1 MEHKD
6 IYDLLL
12 TTNIPVAYGHFDDN
26 KNITPPFMVYRE
38 TSPDTFKADN
48 KTYYRPY
55 NFEIELVTIKK
66 NIKLQKQIE
75 KLLDDNNIPYDI
87 IDEVWDNEE
96 KIYHN
101 FYEI

>member
-6 IYDLLL
+6 IYDLLKTL
-12 TTNIPVAYGHFDDN
+12 DIPVAYNHFESN
-26 KNITPPFMVYRE
+26 KQINPPFVVYRE
-38 TSPDTFKADN
+38 TAPDTFKADG

-55 NFEIELVTIKK
+55 NFDIELITIKK
-66 NIKLQKQIE
+66 DVVLQGKIE
-75 KLLDDNNIPYDI
+75 KLLDDNNIPYDMS
-87 IDEVWDNEE
+87 DEIWDEDE